1 MQTRKPVKIT
11 VAGKITDAA
20 FHKCV
25 TAAKYLERENE
36 GIVTAECL
44 QFFET
49 QWEEYLKRTAN
60 KLKGVF
66 YQHQGSHLIF
76 LNDGEYIGSSEKFA
90 EYALH
95 NFSYMDNSNTVIYEK
110 KAKDSY
116 DKMVLQSKTRKYA
129 QMTVTFS
136 GMEQV
141 VMFELFTDIAPR
153 TCANFLALCDGHQR
167 SDGEHLTY

>member
-1 MQTRKPVKIT
+1 
-11 VAGKITDAA
+11 
-20 FHKCV
+20 
-25 TAAKYLERENE
+25 
-36 GIVTAECL
+36 
-44 QFFET
+44 
-49 QWEEYLKRTAN
+49 
-60 KLKGVF
+60 
-66 YQHQGSHLIF
+66 
-76 LNDGEYIGSSEKFA
+76 
-90 EYALH
+90 
-95 NFSYMDNSNTVIYEK
+95 MDNSNTVIYEK